1 MLNARVAKS
10 ARSSAGKKM
19 LNAGAA
25 KNARAP
31 AQASRNRSTHTRNA
45 GKNAER
51 AASKK
56 ETRACSEV
64 TMAEART
71 RIELALL
78 ELRGEAVTTSD
89 HRVYSMDRTMKSI

>member
-31 AQASRNRSTHTRNA
+31 AQASRNRSVMQENVQLTRVTQEKNA

-64 TMAEART
+64 TT
-71 RIELALL
+71 
-78 ELRGEAVTTSD
+78 
-89 HRVYSMDRTMKSI
+89 